1 MGKLYIQ
8 HPQRSADGSFR
19 RLVLV
24 EQSARWTGW
33 RQPERTDSLNQ
44 PTTTMDIAELLQY
57 AVQYNAS
64 DLHITVGRPPMVR
77 INGSLIPSGYETELT
92 PDETKSLMYSILTD
106 EQKAKFEEEH
116 ELDFSI
122 GIPDISRFR
131 VNLFMQK
138 GSVAGVFRTIG
149 SEIPTMEALGLTGP
163 VVELARL
170 PRGLVCVTGPTGC
183 GKSTT
188 LASMINLINQER
200 EGHIVTI
207 EDPIEFVHPHLRATV
222 NQRELGSDTYSFPRA
237 LRSVLRED
245 PDVILVGEMRDLETI
260 AAALTLAETGHLVLS
275 TLHTQDAAQTVDRII
290 DVFPPYQQEQIR
302 VQLAATLKGVISQVL
317 LPKAD
322 GSGRVAAREI
332 LVVTNAIAAIIREGK
347 THQVYSAIQ
356 TGTKEGMTTMEK
368 SLAALYNEGVITLD
382 DAMAKASH
390 PEEFRNLA
398 KLDYS

>member
-1 MGKLYIQ
+1 
-8 HPQRSADGSFR
+8 
-19 RLVLV
+19 
-24 EQSARWTGW
+24 
-33 RQPERTDSLNQ
+33 
-44 PTTTMDIAELLQY
+44 MDIAELLTY
-57 AVQYNAS
+57 AVEYKAS

-77 INGSLIPSGYETELT
+77 INGRLIPSGYEDVLT
-92 PDETKSLMYSILTD
+92 PDDTKTLMYSILTD

-149 SEIPTMEALGLTGP
+149 SDIPTLAELGLSDAVT
-163 VVELARL
+163 ELARL

-188 LASMINLINQER
+188 LAAMINLINHER
-200 EGHIVTI
+200 EAHIVTI
-207 EDPIEFVHPHLRATV
+207 EDPIEFVHPHGNSTV
-222 NQRELGSDTYSFPRA
+222 NQRELGSDTYSYPKA

-317 LPKAD
+317 MPKAD
-322 GSGRVAAREI
+322 GTGRVAAREI
-332 LVVTNAIAAIIREGK
+332 LVVSNAIGAIIREGK
-347 THQVYSAIQ
+347 THQIYSAIQ
-356 TGTKEGMTTMEK
+356 TGTKDGMTTMEK
-368 SLAALYNEGVITLD
+368 SLAELYANGQISLD

-390 PEEFRNLA
+390 PDEFRNLA
-398 KLDYS
+398 RLEY